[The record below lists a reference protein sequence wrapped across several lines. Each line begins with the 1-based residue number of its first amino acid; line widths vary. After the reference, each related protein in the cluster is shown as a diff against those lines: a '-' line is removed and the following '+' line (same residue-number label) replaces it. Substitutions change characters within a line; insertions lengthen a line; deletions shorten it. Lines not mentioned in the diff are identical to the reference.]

1 MITGRLLTNMFLYIL
16 SLDKIITLR
25 RAVQPDGIIIF
36 QSPSVDFRTTN
47 AGTAGTMDCSNLN
60 LLNHSDDIILHM
72 SFSRQENTIVFNTRR
87 NGKWE
92 SEEREVLTGVASG
105 GVTNVMVYDHGD
117 RFQILIDGRTVHYF
131 TKRYLRYW
139 KNSQGLLLSDPI
151 VVKQFQ
157 NLGQLFAK
165 DGPQ

>member
-1 MITGRLLTNMFLYIL
+1 MFLYIL

-36 QSPSVDFRTTN
+36 QSPSVDLRTTD

-60 LLNHSDDIILHM
+60 LLNHSDDILLHM
-72 SFSRQENTIVFNTRR
+72 SFRRQENTIVFNTRR

-117 RFQILIDGRTVHYF
+117 RYQILIDGRTVHYF
-131 TKRYLRYW
+131 TKRYHEPATQVRYC
-139 KNSQGLLLSDPI
+139 KNPQGLLLSDPI